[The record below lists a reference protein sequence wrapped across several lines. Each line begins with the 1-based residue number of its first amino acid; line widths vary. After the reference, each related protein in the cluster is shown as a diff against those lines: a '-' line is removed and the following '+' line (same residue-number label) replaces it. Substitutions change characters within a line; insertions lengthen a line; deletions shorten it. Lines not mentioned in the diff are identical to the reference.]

1 MKVDSLVK
9 HESGQKRSSYVAN
22 VTSDTVEAVLKSQ
35 VQPDTHL
42 MTDESAVYKRVGKA
56 FSAHNTVNHFKKEYA
71 HGNVTSNKIGRAHV

>member
-1 MKVDSLVK
+1 MKVVSLVK

-56 FSAHNTVNHFKKEYA
+56 FFAHNTVNHFKKEYA
-71 HGNVTSNKIGRAHV
+71 HGNVTSNIV